1 MSILPVGSGG
11 VVPVGVEGAQARPAD
26 RSFAQVVQNLLVDA
40 NGQQLQADQAVQQ
53 LALGQTDNIHQVMIA
68 ISQADL
74 SLRTVLEIR
83 NRLTEAYQDIMR
95 MQV

>member
-11 VVPVGVEGAQARPAD
+11 VVSVGGAGTQARPSD
-26 RSFAQVVQNLLVDA
+26 QSFSQVVQQFLADA
-40 NGQQLQADQAVQQ
+40 NRQQLQSDQAVQQ

-68 ISQADL
+68 VGQAEL

-83 NRLTEAYQDIMR
+83 NRLTEAYQEIMR

>member
-1 MSILPVGSGG
+1 VPGAGSLST
-11 VVPVGVEGAQARPAD
+11 QARPTEQ
-26 RSFAQVVQNLLVDA
+26 SFAQVIQHMLADA
-40 NGQQLQADQAVQQ
+40 NAQQLQADHAVQQ

-68 ISQADL
+68 IGRADL